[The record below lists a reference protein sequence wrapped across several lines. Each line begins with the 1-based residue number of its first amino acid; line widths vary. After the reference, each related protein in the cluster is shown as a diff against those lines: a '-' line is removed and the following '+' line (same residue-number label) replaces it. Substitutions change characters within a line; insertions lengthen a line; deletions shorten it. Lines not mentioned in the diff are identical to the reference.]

1 MIGHISKHKSI
12 PTHKHHASIIFQEF
26 IPKDK
31 SFATPRA
38 SFASN
43 YVSDQTEMNFETVRE
58 IFVHHRSKNKNLLHF
73 YTDIMVLEQCQKYR
87 CHGRIAALL
96 E

>member
-1 MIGHISKHKSI
+1 MIDHISKNNAI
-12 PTHKHHASIIFQEF
+12 PNHKHHASIIFQEF

-43 YVSDQTEMNFETVRE
+43 YVSDQTEMNLTKVRE
-58 IFVHHRSKNKNLLHF
+58 FFVHHRSKKKKSFIF
-73 YTDIMVLEQCQKYR
+73 YTGIMVLEQCKKYR
-87 CHGRIAALL
+87 CPRRIVALL